1 MREGGGM
8 GGRGGGMGW
17 GVSQG
22 SLQDRVVERKSLP
35 RGLCDGP
42 IVEVCVQLFPN
53 VVFWVRGQITRNVRE
68 GRGKEGTDRL
78 PSNGPVYLG

>member
-1 MREGGGM
+1 
-8 GGRGGGMGW
+8 MGW

-22 SLQDRVVERKSLP
+22 SLHDRVVERKSLP
-35 RGLCDGP
+35 RGLCEGP

-68 GRGKEGTDRL
+68 GRGKEGERKVQT
-78 PSNGPVYLG
+78 GCPVMDLSI